1 MTRVLKCKTVKKNKN
16 KKTIYFFFVF
26 FRSSIFRNEKKIE
39 LMNSELSK
47 LIESLNECKNYYETL
62 QNKEKNL
69 DKNFKKEFPEHSTVV
84 CEQLYKLSK

>member
-1 MTRVLKCKTVKKNKN
+1 
-16 KKTIYFFFVF
+16 
-26 FRSSIFRNEKKIE
+26 
-39 LMNSELSK
+39 MNSELSK